1 LLLLFGFPK
10 AAATPLEEE
19 EEDAKQTDD
28 EGRDEDFET
37 VADDVARRSM
47 YLFYMIY
54 IYISRAR
61 V

>member
-19 EEDAKQTDD
+19 EDAKQTDD
-28 EGRDEDFET
+28 ERRDEDFET

-47 YLFYMIY
+47 YLFYD
-54 IYISRAR
+54 IYISRACL

>member
-1 LLLLFGFPK
+1 LFGFPK

-28 EGRDEDFET
+28 ERRDEDFET

-54 IYISRAR
+54 IYITRACL